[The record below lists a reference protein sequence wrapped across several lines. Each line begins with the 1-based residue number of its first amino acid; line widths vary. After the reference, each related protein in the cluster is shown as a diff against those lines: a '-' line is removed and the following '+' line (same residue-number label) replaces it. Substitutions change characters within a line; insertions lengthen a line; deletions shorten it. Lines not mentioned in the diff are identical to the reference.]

1 MIDEEKKLY
10 NPKKILA
17 TTCLCKNIT
26 YSYQAISKLLK
37 YINLNMRSDFNAK
50 IVTIY
55 SCDDLYASIVLKYAF
70 RIPRPFLFKKCSPS
84 ISSGRKNHYYKCKN
98 AFAVTH
104 IR

>member
-26 YSYQAISKLLK
+26 YFY
-37 YINLNMRSDFNAK
+37 NGK

-55 SCDDLYASIVLKYAF
+55 SCNDLYASIVLKYAF

-98 AFAVTH
+98 AFVVTH